1 MIFLFQEMRGNILNS
16 TIWMIPRAENIGR
29 IYFLFFS
36 FFFFH
41 WIRKFNLFFFNV
53 FVSPR
58 FAEMKYN
65 IIPLERIR
73 FRSFSFLSFVL
84 EFYEKRYSVP
94 MRYFLIVYR
103 CAELFFIRNLNG
115 RIVKIDWE
123 IDFVIFFNWYI
134 TMY

>member
-16 TIWMIPRAENIGR
+16 TIWMIPFVPR
-29 IYFLFFS
+29 ISVAFIFL
-36 FFFFH
+36 FFFH

-115 RIVKIDWE
+115 KIVKIDWE

>member
-16 TIWMIPRAENIGR
+16 TIWMIPFVPR
-29 IYFLFFS
+29 ISVAFIFL
-36 FFFFH
+36 FFFH

-134 TMY
+134 MMY

>member
-16 TIWMIPRAENIGR
+16 TIWMIRAKNIGR
-29 IYFLFFS
+29 IYFLS
-36 FFFFH
+36 FFFY

>member
-16 TIWMIPRAENIGR
+16 TIWMIPFVPR
-29 IYFLFFS
+29 ISVAFIFS
-36 FFFFH
+36 LFFFH

>member
-16 TIWMIPRAENIGR
+16 TIWMIPFVPR
-29 IYFLFFS
+29 ISVAFIFL
-36 FFFFH
+36 FFFH